1 MKRSRE
7 NVRRIGLADFKAH
20 LSAYVRR
27 VRGGL
32 ALTLLDRDRPV
43 ARVVPCEDRE
53 GPLVV
58 RPARRPLRGYRPP
71 PPLGRDVGSLEALR
85 EERTDR

>member
-1 MKRSRE
+1 MKRSRSGE
-7 NVRRIGLADFKAH
+7 VGLADFKAH

-32 ALTLLDRDRPV
+32 TLTLLDRDRPV
-43 ARVVPCEDRE
+43 ARVTPCEERQ

-58 RPARRPLRGYRPP
+58 RPARKPLRGWHPP
-71 PPLGRDVGSLEALR
+71 PPLGRDLGSLDALR
-85 EERTDR
+85 EERSERG